1 MLNSLWPHGLQQVSL
16 PCPSLSP
23 RVCSNSC
30 PLCWWCHPTISSSV
44 SLFSW
49 LQSFPAS
56 RSFPM
61 SQRLASGGQS
71 YWRFSFSI
79 TPSNEYSGL
88 ISSRIDWFDLLAVQG
103 TLKSL
108 LQHHNLKALIL
119 QCSTFFMVQLTSIRD
134 YWIINCWLDP
144 VVKCLCY
151 LCQLGDLVW
160 SLRLSLLICDI
171 KPIPHMVVRIKWGG
185 GYIKPQH
192 IVWHIIDAPLIFPF
206 SHLSKLHPRYLRF
219 REICP
224 VP

>member
-1 MLNSLWPHGLQQVSL
+1 M
-16 PCPSLSP
+16 PSNHLI
-23 RVCSNSC
+23 
-30 PLCWWCHPTISSSV
+30 LCHPLLPLPSIFPSIKV
-44 SLFSW
+44 FSNE
-49 LQSFPAS
+49 LALHI
-56 RSFPM
+56 R
-61 SQRLASGGQS
+61 RLKYGS
-71 YWRFSFSI
+71 FSFSI
-79 TPSNEYSGL
+79 SPSKEYSGL
-88 ISSRIDWFDLLAVQG
+88 IFFRTDWLDGLAIQE